1 MESSVCPLSEKTF
14 GKHPTQKPLSIMKQ
28 LIETLTNP
36 DDVVLDSFMGSGS
49 TCVAAKQLG
58 RRYIG
63 IELNEEY
70 YNIAKAR
77 LNALD
82 KK

>member
-1 MESSVCPLSEKTF
+1 
-14 GKHPTQKPLSIMKQ
+14 MKQ

-58 RRYIG
+58 RRYVG

-82 KK
+82 EK

>member
-1 MESSVCPLSEKTF
+1 
-14 GKHPTQKPLSIMKQ
+14 MKQ

-82 KK
+82 EK